1 MCQRHNIL
9 KGVFTTFLKKI
20 KHLLA
25 AQAPQGLK
33 RCADAQ
39 LSKIVLFAAQAPQ
52 GLKRYAD
59 AQHSKRV
66 LLAAQSS
73 MTKEY
78 VVPEAQHS
86 KRAYSQLFLTK
97 RSQAFTT

>member
-1 MCQRHNIL
+1 MLTHNIFKRVL
-9 KGVFTTFLKKI
+9 F
-20 KHLLA
+20 A
-25 AQAPQGLK
+25 AQSPQGLK

-39 LSKIVLFAAQAPQ
+39 HSKRVLFAAQSPQ
-52 GLKRYAD
+52 RLKRCAD

-66 LLAAQSS
+66 LFAAQSF
-73 MTKEY
+73 MTKEN